1 MGGGLVVFKVFA
13 LVFVV
18 VFTWGLKKTD
28 KNCHFNS
35 NFTTL

>member
-1 MGGGLVVFKVFA
+1 MGGGLMVFRVFA

-28 KNCHFNS
+28 KTRNFKS
-35 NFTTL
+35 NFPTL

>member
-1 MGGGLVVFKVFA
+1 LVLFKVFA

-28 KNCHFNS
+28 KTCHLKT
-35 NFTTL
+35 NFPTL

>member
-28 KNCHFNS
+28 KTCHLKS
-35 NFTTL
+35 NFPTL